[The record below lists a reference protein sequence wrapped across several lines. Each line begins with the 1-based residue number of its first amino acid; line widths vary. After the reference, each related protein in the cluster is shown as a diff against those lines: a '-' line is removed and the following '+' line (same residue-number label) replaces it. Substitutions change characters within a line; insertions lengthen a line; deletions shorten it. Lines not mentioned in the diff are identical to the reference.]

1 MLRCNKTI
9 RSRAVSYYEYQD
21 AIFYLCVGGLIA
33 YMMFII
39 YKLAKESEAGRF
51 GTFVLFLGLGLGF
64 LGFLAKPLIKL
75 TLGL

>member
-1 MLRCNKTI
+1 MN
-9 RSRAVSYYEYQD
+9 YYEYQD
-21 AIFYLCVGGLIA
+21 AVFYVCVGGLIS

-39 YKLAKESEAGRF
+39 YKLAEESEAGRF

-64 LGFLAKPLIKL
+64 IGFLSKPLIKL